1 MQRNSNESMRAAAGA
16 WRLHKYALKWR
27 INGVFDCSGPGL
39 NRTRLHVVI
48 FIFACEQEEQQ
59 RVGREREARGSMPK
73 AESTMR
79 GSGMN

>member
-1 MQRNSNESMRAAAGA
+1 M
-16 WRLHKYALKWR
+16 HKYALKWR
-27 INGVFDCSGPGL
+27 INGVFDCSGPEL

-59 RVGREREARGSMPK
+59 RTGRERERGGGK
-73 AESTMR
+73 RRTKSTMR

>member
-59 RVGREREARGSMPK
+59 RTGREREVEGREGQSRQCVAV
-73 AESTMR
+73 A
-79 GSGMN
+79 